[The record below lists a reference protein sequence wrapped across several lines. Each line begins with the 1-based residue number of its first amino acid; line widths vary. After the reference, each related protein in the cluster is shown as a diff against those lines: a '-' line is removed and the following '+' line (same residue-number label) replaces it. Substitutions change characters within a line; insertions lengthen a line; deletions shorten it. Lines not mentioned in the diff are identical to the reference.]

1 MLIVRVMQCM
11 SKFIPTICAAIVS
24 LCSFNLYAA
33 SLQVSPISLTFT
45 TGEKA
50 KEICLT
56 NTSDEPIRAQT
67 RVLNWTQVEGKEQLN
82 PSRDLV
88 ASPSITEIK
97 AGDRQ
102 LIRVLRMNMQ
112 NAGTE
117 QTYRLLVD
125 ELPKTNQVNQQT
137 GLQLLLQYSIPVFVQ
152 ANEITPAK
160 NGLTSLAQVSFHYQN
175 QQLIVKNNGSRHIRL
190 SELTYVNPNGEK
202 IPLINGLMG
211 YVLNGQTM
219 QSHIP
224 ENAQMQPKGQF
235 EARINSDGLAQ
246 TLSIQ

>member
-1 MLIVRVMQCM
+1 MQCM
-11 SKFIPTICAAIVS
+11 SKFIPAICAAIVS

-50 KEICLT
+50 KEIWLT
-56 NTSDEPIRAQT
+56 NTSNEPIRAQT
-67 RVLNWTQVEGKEQLN
+67 RVLNWTQVQDKEQLN

-112 NAGTE
+112 NTGTE

-125 ELPKTNQVNQQT
+125 ELPKSNPANQQT

-152 ANEITPAK
+152 TNEITPAK

-202 IPLINGLMG
+202 IPLINGLVG

-219 QSHIP
+219 QWHVP
-224 ENAQMQPKGQF
+224 ANALMQPKGQY
-235 EARINSDGLAQ
+235 EARINADGLAQ